1 MKLKGK
7 SYTKENFKIIEDQY
21 VPNLD
26 IVNDMIQGKENS
38 VPVYVVRNYI
48 DKHNCKKL
56 KNKFYEIID
65 KTHGGNRS
73 SDDFVQVYQIGATQ
87 FHKESKEFFNECIQT
102 KESVNDLLNSVYDYE
117 NLSDFMLETSFRE
130 YLLQKKI
137 HFGPAYNRGN
147 YCNLFTARLWRD
159 NKEKKF
165 ALNAHDDLAQL
176 NLAKRDHFEIS
187 TVKNVIACNL
197 CVENKEDAN
206 LLLWNISPDETSKKA
221 LDIEFTGYPYPFSSI
236 KDIECLYVKT
246 QPGDLYFINA
256 NYIHAVEKKQKDKR
270 ITLGR
275 FIGSS
280 SESRVIYW
288 T

>member
-1 MKLKGK
+1 MELTGE
-7 SYTKENFKIIEDQY
+7 SYSKENFKILEDKHI
-21 VPNLD
+21 PNMD
-26 IVNDMIQGKENS
+26 IVYDMIHGKENS

-48 DKHNCKKL
+48 GKDNCKKL
-56 KNKFYEIID
+56 KKKFYEIID
-65 KTHGGNRS
+65 RTHGGNRP

-87 FHKESKEFFNECIQT
+87 FHKETDEFFNECIKT
-102 KESVNDLLNSVYDYE
+102 KELVNELLSSISDYE
-117 NLSDFMLETSFRE
+117 NLNDFMLETSIRE
-130 YLLQKKI
+130 YMLEKKI
-137 HFGPAYNRGN
+137 HFGPSYKNGN

-176 NLAKRDHFEIS
+176 NYAKRDQFEIC

-197 CVENKEDAN
+197 CVENKEDAQ
-206 LLLWNISPDETSKKA
+206 LFIWNISPDEASKKA
-221 LDIEFTGYPYPFSSI
+221 LDIESTGYPYPLSAI
-236 KDIECLYVKT
+236 KDIKYLSVKT
-246 QPGDLYFINA
+246 EPGDLYFINA

-280 SESRVIYW
+280 SDRRIVYW